1 MTKKDLKNATS
12 VDTSRFAK
20 KDDLASL
27 KLEIDEL
34 DIGKLESIPVDLSK
48 LSVVVKEVLKRMCMV
63 SCSRKLMLFRL
74 LIPVF

>member
-63 SCSRKLMLFRL
+63 SCFGKLMLFRL

>member
-20 KDDLASL
+20 KDDLVSL

-74 LIPVF
+74 LISVF

>member
-48 LSVVVKEVLKRMCMV
+48 LSVAVKEVLKRMCMV

>member
-48 LSVVVKEVLKRMCMV
+48 PSVVVKEVLKRMCMV
-63 SCSRKLMLFRL
+63 SCFRKLMLFRL